1 LPASPV
7 PDASDVRA
15 FHTTTRRKRR
25 IAMQTKSSGRQ
36 TGFTL
41 VEISIVLVI
50 IGLLLGGV
58 LKGQEL
64 IDSAKVKNLAQD
76 FRSTQ
81 AILYGYQD
89 KFRALPGDDSR
100 APSHV
105 CPSDTPACTTAGNA
119 NGIIEGNWDDAATAN
134 TESIH
139 FWQHVRFANLATG
152 STNTADPNFLPSN
165 NIGGRIGIQSGGPV
179 APLGV
184 PGSYVICSAGIPGKL
199 IRQLDN
205 TLDDGDPGTGSMRAG
220 ITTAGPAVSIANL
233 DDSATYV
240 ACLGF

>member
-1 LPASPV
+1 
-7 PDASDVRA
+7 
-15 FHTTTRRKRR
+15 
-25 IAMQTKSSGRQ
+25 METKSPAGQ
-36 TGFTL
+36 AGFTL

-76 FRSTQ
+76 FRGTQ

-89 KFRALPGDDSR
+89 KFHALPGDDIR
-100 APSHV
+100 ATSHV
-105 CPSDTPACTTAGNA
+105 CPSGAPACTTAGNA
-119 NGIIEGNWDDAATAN
+119 NGIIDGNWDDAATAAS
-134 TESIH
+134 ESIY
-139 FWQHVRFANLATG
+139 FWQHVRLANLAAG
-152 STNTADPNFLPSN
+152 PSSTTDPNFLPSN
-165 NIGGRIGIQSGGPV
+165 TLGGRIGIQSGGTA

-199 IRQLDN
+199 IRQLDR
-205 TLDDGDPGTGSMRAG
+205 TLDDGAPETGSMRAG
-220 ITTAGPAVSIANL
+220 ITTAGPAVSSADL

-240 ACLGF
+240 ACLGS

>member
-1 LPASPV
+1 MPIKPIK
-7 PDASDVRA
+7 P
-15 FHTTTRRKRR
+15 FRK
-25 IAMQTKSSGRQ
+25 Q

-64 IDSAKVKNLAQD
+64 INSAKVKNLAQD

-89 KFRALPGDDSR
+89 KFRALPGDDGR

-105 CPSDTPACTTAGNA
+105 CPSGTPGCTTAGNA
-119 NGIIEGNWDDAATAN
+119 DGIIGGNWDDSAAAG
-134 TESIH
+134 TESIN
-139 FWQHVRFANLATG
+139 FWQHARLANLATG
-152 STNTADPNFLPSN
+152 PTNTADPNFLPSN
-165 NIGGRIGIQSGGPV
+165 NMGGRIGIQSGGAT

-184 PGSYVICSAGIPGKL
+184 PGNHIICSAGIPGKL
-199 IRQLDN
+199 VRQLDN
-205 TLDDGDPGTGSMRAG
+205 ALDDGDPETGSMRVG
-220 ITTAGPAVSIANL
+220 ITTAGPAIALASL

>member
-1 LPASPV
+1 MKTKPSP
-7 PDASDVRA
+7 
-15 FHTTTRRKRR
+15 
-25 IAMQTKSSGRQ
+25 RQ
-36 TGFTL
+36 QAGFSL

-76 FRSTQ
+76 FRGTQ
-81 AILYGYQD
+81 AIIYGYQD

-105 CPSDTPACTTAGNA
+105 CPSGAPACTTAGNA
-119 NGIIEGNWDDAATAN
+119 DGIIGGNWDDAASAG

-152 STNTADPNFLPSN
+152 PTDTADSNFLPTN
-165 NIGGRIGIQSGGPV
+165 AVGGRIGVQSGGAA

-184 PGSYVICSAGIPGKL
+184 SGSTVVCSAGISGKL
-199 IRQLDN
+199 IRHLDN
-205 TLDDGDPGTGSMRAG
+205 TLDDGDPQTGSLRAG
-220 ITTAGPAVSIANL
+220 TTTAAPAVSLASL
-233 DDSATYV
+233 DDSTTYV

>member
-1 LPASPV
+1 M
-7 PDASDVRA
+7 R
-15 FHTTTRRKRR
+15 
-25 IAMQTKSSGRQ
+25 TKSSARQ
-36 TGFTL
+36 AGFTL

-105 CPSDTPACTTAGNA
+105 CPSGTPACTTAGDA
-119 NGIIEGNWDDAATAN
+119 NGIIGGNWDDAATASS
-134 TESIH
+134 ESIY
-139 FWQHVRFANLATG
+139 FWQHVRFANLAAG
-152 STNTADPNFLPSN
+152 PTNTADPNFLPSN
-165 NIGGRIGIQSGGPV
+165 TIGGRIGIQSGGTA

-184 PGSYVICSAGIPGKL
+184 SGSYVICSAGIPGKL

-205 TLDDGDPGTGSMRAG
+205 MLDDGDTETGSMRAG
-220 ITTAGPAVSIANL
+220 TTTAGPAVSIASL
-233 DDSATYV
+233 DNSAPYV

>member
-1 LPASPV
+1 
-7 PDASDVRA
+7 
-15 FHTTTRRKRR
+15 
-25 IAMQTKSSGRQ
+25 MQTKPPQRQ
-36 TGFTL
+36 AGFTL

-76 FRSTQ
+76 FRNTQ

-105 CPSDTPACTTAGNA
+105 CPSSTPACTTAGDA
-119 NGIIEGNWDDAATAN
+119 NGIIDGNWDDAAAAS
-134 TESIH
+134 TESIY
-139 FWQHVRFANLATG
+139 FWQHVRFANLAAG
-152 STNTADPNFLPSN
+152 PTNTADPNFLPSN
-165 NIGGRIGIQSGGPV
+165 NIGGRIGIQSGGTT

-199 IRQLDN
+199 IRQLDSM
-205 TLDDGDPGTGSMRAG
+205 LDDGDTETGSMRAG
-220 ITTAGPAVSIANL
+220 TSTVGLAVSIASL
-233 DDSATYV
+233 DNSAPYV